1 MNFMNYCAQL
11 NMRMI
16 SCALQLHYFT
26 RNKQKIMHLKI
37 KRYIYICMQVRTEYK
52 KLITNKQF

>member
-1 MNFMNYCAQL
+1 MNLLCAQL

-26 RNKQKIMHLKI
+26 IKKQITDNALKI
-37 KRYIYICMQVRTEYK
+37 
-52 KLITNKQF
+52 NK